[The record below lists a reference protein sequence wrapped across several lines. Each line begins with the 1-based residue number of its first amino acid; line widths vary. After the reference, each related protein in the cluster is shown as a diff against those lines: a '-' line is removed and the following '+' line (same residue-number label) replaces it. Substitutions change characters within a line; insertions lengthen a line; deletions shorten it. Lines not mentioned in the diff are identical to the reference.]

1 MRIKKYSGLGSDQ
14 DNTTFYFKYQNDYPS
29 QLLFGNGNAT
39 MSSSLF
45 IRSELYYTK
54 YVQSTYLYIENIV
67 QSNQSYLGSGK
78 LFKIIIQNITDVASL
93 MLICNS
99 NKIV

>member
-1 MRIKKYSGLGSDQ
+1 M
-14 DNTTFYFKYQNDYPS
+14 
-29 QLLFGNGNAT
+29 LFGNGNAT

-93 MLICNS
+93 ILIAIRLS
-99 NKIV
+99 ESEFR